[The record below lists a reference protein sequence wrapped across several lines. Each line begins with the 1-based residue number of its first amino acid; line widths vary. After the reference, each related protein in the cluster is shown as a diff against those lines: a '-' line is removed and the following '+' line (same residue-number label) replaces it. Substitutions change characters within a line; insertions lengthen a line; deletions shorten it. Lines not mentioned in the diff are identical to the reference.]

1 MRDSAASSLGLDEN
15 VAVLGIQHTLADELL
30 GDGDGDVIGHTQ
42 VGQVVQEPG
51 EVTAGRGSEAAPR
64 MGQSPLC
71 SPSWQHQLPGTRSLL
86 LLLPFQSLE
95 LGLRTTPGEGQPV
108 GITLGL
114 TAEGQ
119 RKGRP
124 GEERYSKYLTG
135 SLRAL
140 THLLKKVLGASHCTG
155 SQHSYC

>member
-1 MRDSAASSLGLDEN
+1 M
-15 VAVLGIQHTLADELL
+15 
-30 GDGDGDVIGHTQ
+30 IGHTQ
-42 VGQVVQEPG
+42 VGQVVQEPE
-51 EVTAGRGSEAAPR
+51 EVTAGRGSEAGPR
-64 MGQSPLC
+64 TGQSPFC
-71 SPSWQHQLPGTRSLL
+71 SPSWQHQPPGACSLL

-95 LGLRTTPGEGQPV
+95 LGLWTPRGEGQPM

-119 RKGRP
+119 RKGCP

-140 THLLKKVLGASHCTG
+140 THLLEKVLGASHCTG